1 MKSLRL
7 TVLTSVVAFTVVSS
21 AMFILIAGSFS
32 SSMLYDTIKNNV
44 ADISN
49 SVAISIAS
57 SNDEQFAKLRTLSTL
72 SQMTNPQ
79 VELREKQRQLD
90 GIKFNGKDKDLIGIN
105 IMNTKGDCYVVEGG
119 LVNFAEREYTKAG
132 LAGKEFIQSPILN
145 KVTQIL
151 TTFYAMPVFDQNG
164 RVINVILS
172 ACDAQIISRV
182 LDNYLVGK
190 NTYPVIINRTTGIT
204 IGDKNYKN
212 VTDFQNLME
221 EYKLNPK
228 NTPLVAC
235 LNSAIEGKTNCE
247 IVKIGKNRRIVSY
260 CPVEGTEWAVF
271 VNAPL
276 GDFVST
282 LNKMTLVLSVLA
294 IITCVL
300 GFVISFFISNDLK
313 PLNTVSIAVAALS
326 SGNADLTQRIYTKSR
341 KSEIT
346 AIVDGVNNFIQKL
359 EEIVIEIKQTSF
371 NVKQEGAELSS
382 ASQNVSSRCATQAA
396 TTEEISATMEEMS
409 SNIMQ
414 SAGNA
419 QKTDEIANQ
428 TSRYGEQC
436 EKAVNVAVD
445 AVKQIAEKIAVIQ
458 DIASQTNLLALN
470 AAIEAARAGESGRGF
485 AVVASEVRKLA
496 ERSQKSAQEIHQLSV
511 DTVQV
516 AVEANEEIAKVV
528 PNIQTTSQLV
538 NEIANATSEQDIG
551 AKQINNAIEQLDTV
565 VQENASVAEEMA
577 AMAGSL
583 SAKADHLAQIM
594 SVFKVNGEE

>member
-7 TVLTSVVAFTVVSS
+7 TILTSVVAFTVVSS
-21 AMFILIAGSFS
+21 AMFMLIAGSFS
-32 SSMLYDTIKNNV
+32 SSMLYNTIKENV
-44 ADISN
+44 ANISS
-49 SVAISIAS
+49 SVAISITS
-57 SNDEQFAKLRTLSTL
+57 SNNEQLAKLRTLSTL
-72 SQMTNPQ
+72 SQMTNPK

-119 LVNFAEREYTKAG
+119 LVNFAERDYTKAG
-132 LAGKEFIQSPILN
+132 LAGREYIQSPIMN

-151 TTFYAMPVFDQNG
+151 TMFYAMPVFDQNG

-182 LDNYLVGK
+182 LDDYLVGK
-190 NTYPVIINRTTGIT
+190 NTYPVIINRENGVT
-204 IGDKNYKN
+204 IGDKNYQN
-212 VTDFQNLME
+212 VTNFQNLIE
-221 EYKLNPK
+221 EYRINPK
-228 NTPLVAC
+228 NAPLVAS
-235 LNSAIEGKTNCE
+235 LNSAIEGKASCE
-247 IVKIGKNRRIVSY
+247 IIKIGKERRVVSY

-276 GDFVST
+276 GDFVGT
-282 LNKMTLVLSVLA
+282 LNKMTFILA
-294 IITCVL
+294 ILAILTCIFGV
-300 GFVISFFISNDLK
+300 VISLFISNELK
-313 PLNTVSIAVAALS
+313 PLNDVSQAVAGLS
-326 SGNADLTQRIYTKSR
+326 SGNADLTQRVSTKSR
-341 KSEIT
+341 KREIS
-346 AIVDGVNNFIQKL
+346 AIVDGVNNFMQKL

-371 NVKQEGAELSS
+371 AVKQEGAELSS
-382 ASQNVSSRCATQAA
+382 ASQDVSARSATQAA
-396 TTEEISATMEEMS
+396 TTEEISATMEEIS

-419 QKTDEIANQ
+419 QKTDEIATQ
-428 TSRYGEQC
+428 TSKYGEQC

-516 AVEANEEIAKVV
+516 SVEANEEIAKVV
-528 PNIQTTSQLV
+528 PNIRTTSHLV
-538 NEIANATSEQDIG
+538 NEIANAASEQDIG
-551 AKQINNAIEQLDTV
+551 AQQINHAIEQLDSV
-565 VQENASVAEEMA
+565 VQQNASVAEEMA

-583 SAKADHLAQIM
+583 AVKADHLAQIM
-594 SVFKVNGEE
+594 SVFKVNGE